1 MGVLVSVFYVS
12 KIELYADLHQVCPKM
27 LVEEEKKGNVKAI
40 EYI

>member
-12 KIELYADLHQVCPKM
+12 KIELYADLPQLCPKM